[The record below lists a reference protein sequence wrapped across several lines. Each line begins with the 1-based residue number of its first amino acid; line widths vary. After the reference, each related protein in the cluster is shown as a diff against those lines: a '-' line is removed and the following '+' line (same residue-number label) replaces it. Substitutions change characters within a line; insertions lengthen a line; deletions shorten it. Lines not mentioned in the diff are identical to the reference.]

1 MTFLLA
7 MCNYP
12 DVQETAQAEVDAVVG
27 MDRFPD
33 FDDRASLPY
42 INAIV
47 LEVLRWQPVAPM
59 GTYSAQRCWL
69 VSR

>member
-1 MTFLLA
+1 

-12 DVQETAQAEVDAVVG
+12 DVQEKAQAEVDAVVG

-47 LEVLRWQPVAPM
+47 LEVLRWQPVAPV
-59 GTYSAQRCWL
+59 GTYPAQRF
-69 VSR
+69 